1 MSKGDI
7 QLYLDRAHLD
17 LEAAEVNIR
26 EGYHAVAVTRAY
38 YAIFYAAIALILS
51 KGIWRSKHSGVMAAF
66 RQYFI
71 KPGLIEVEYSDIY
84 GNAFDTRL
92 DSDYDMTA
100 TIDRDIAEDVPSD
113 AQRFVARVEGYLQE
127 AGAL

>member
-1 MSKGDI
+1 MGKDDI

-17 LEAAEVNIR
+17 LEAAKVNIR

-38 YAIFYAAIALILS
+38 YAIFYAATALLLS
-51 KGIWRSKHSGVMAAF
+51 KGIWRSKHSGVMATF
-66 RQYFI
+66 RQHFI

-100 TIDRDIAEDVPSD
+100 TMDKDIAKDTLTD
-113 AQRFVARVEGYLQE
+113 ARRFVARAEGYLRE
-127 AGAL
+127 ASAL

>member
-1 MSKGDI
+1 MSEGDI

-17 LEAAEVNIR
+17 LEAAEANIR

-38 YAIFYAAIALILS
+38 YAIFYAATALLLS

-66 RQYFI
+66 RQHFI

-100 TIDRDIAEDVPSD
+100 TMDRDIAKDVLSD
-113 AQRFVARVEGYLQE
+113 ARRFVARAEGYLQE